1 MKSPCTVSRKTRWW
15 VALLAIGLGAGLA
28 WWWQKQIPPPVV
40 PIQDGKTIDFSGGQ
54 AEVRDDAADRAAMEK
69 AKREMDEA
77 TADITFAPT
86 KPREAEET
94 ER

>member
-1 MKSPCTVSRKTRWW
+1 M
-15 VALLAIGLGAGLA
+15 AIGLGVALA
-28 WWWQKQIPPPVV
+28 WWWRKQTPPPVV
-40 PIQDGKTIDFSGGQ
+40 PIQDGKTIDFSSGQ
-54 AEVRDDAADRAAMEK
+54 AEVRNDDADRAAIEK

-86 KPREAEET
+86 KPKESEET